1 MEERMNLLKKLNRIM
16 FYLSVG
22 FSLLMIVLLVLFNFV
37 GVFTIQTLPGT
48 KYENPFTYPGWQC
61 IYYGVGE
68 MIIQNYT
75 EFTFNIFNCLGLFVP
90 FIGGIVT
97 TIILVRNFKRRGQN
111 RKKAIVEIIMAFLC
125 LFGGIML
132 FNCDRF
138 AIMNASKVA
147 DSYQNYYKEY
157 LLPALNG
164 EVMFK
169 KTFYPTLILIVS
181 ILTCIIKGADA
192 FVLLYQKKLAKEI
205 GLNKMKEKT
214 NK

>member
-1 MEERMNLLKKLNRIM
+1 MEERMNLLKKLNRIF
-16 FYLSVG
+16 FYISSV
-22 FSLLMIVLLVLFNFV
+22 FSLAMIVLLVCFNFA

-75 EFTFNIFNCLGLFVP
+75 EFTFNIYNCLGLFVP
-90 FIGGIVT
+90 LIALIVT
-97 TIILVRNFKRRGQN
+97 SIILMKNFNRKGKN
-111 RKKAIVEIIMAFLC
+111 RKKAIAEIIAAVLV

-132 FNCDRF
+132 FNCDKF
-138 AIMNASKVA
+138 SISNASKVA

-164 EVMFK
+164 EVMFQ

-181 ILTCIIKGADA
+181 IVTAAVKSCDA
-192 FVLLYQKKLAKEI
+192 AILIYQKKLGRQISLTKKKEET
-205 GLNKMKEKT
+205 K
-214 NK
+214 

>member
-1 MEERMNLLKKLNRIM
+1 MEEKMNVLKKLNRV
-16 FYLSVG
+16 FFFLSVS
-22 FSLLMIVLLVLFNFV
+22 FSLLLIVLLVLFNFV

-97 TIILVRNFKRRGQN
+97 TIILVKNFSRRGQN
-111 RKKAIVEIIMAFLC
+111 RKKAIAEIAMAILC

-138 AIMNASKVA
+138 SIMNASKVH

-181 ILTCIIKGADA
+181 ILTSTIKGIDA
-192 FVLLYQKKLAKEI
+192 FVLLYQKKVAKEL
-205 GLNKMKEKT
+205 GLQKKKEKT
-214 NK
+214 QK

>member
-1 MEERMNLLKKLNRIM
+1 MEERMNLVKKLNRIF
-16 FYLSVG
+16 FYVSLG
-22 FSLLMIVLLVLFNFV
+22 FSLALAVLLVCFNFA

-75 EFTFNIFNCLGLFVP
+75 EFTFNIYNSLGLFVP
-90 FIGGIVT
+90 LIGLIVT
-97 TIILVRNFKRRGQN
+97 SIILMKNFN
-111 RKKAIVEIIMAFLC
+111 RKGTNKKKAIVEIIMAVLAI
-125 LFGGIML
+125 FGGIML
-132 FNCDRF
+132 FNCDKF
-138 AIMNASKVA
+138 AIQNASQVH

-164 EVMFK
+164 EVMFH

-181 ILTCIIKGADA
+181 IMTAAVKACDA
-192 FVLLYQKKLAKEI
+192 AILIYQKKLGRQISLSRKKEQT
-205 GLNKMKEKT
+205 K
-214 NK
+214 

>member
-1 MEERMNLLKKLNRIM
+1 MEERMNLVKKLNRIF
-16 FYLSVG
+16 FYVSLE
-22 FSLLMIVLLVLFNFV
+22 FSLALAVLLVCFNFA

-75 EFTFNIFNCLGLFVP
+75 EFTFNIYNCLGLFVP
-90 FIGGIVT
+90 LIGLIVT
-97 TIILVRNFKRRGQN
+97 SIILMKNFN
-111 RKKAIVEIIMAFLC
+111 RKGTNKKKAIVEIIMAVLAI
-125 LFGGIML
+125 FGGIML
-132 FNCDRF
+132 FNCDKF
-138 AIMNASKVA
+138 AIQNASQVH

-164 EVMFK
+164 EVMFH

-181 ILTCIIKGADA
+181 IVTAAVKACDA
-192 FVLLYQKKLAKEI
+192 AILIYQKKLGRQISLSRKKEQT
-205 GLNKMKEKT
+205 K
-214 NK
+214 

>member
-1 MEERMNLLKKLNRIM
+1 MEERMNLVKKLNRIF
-16 FYLSVG
+16 FYVSLG
-22 FSLLMIVLLVLFNFV
+22 FSLALAVLLVCFNFA

-75 EFTFNIFNCLGLFVP
+75 EFTFNIYNCLGLFVP
-90 FIGGIVT
+90 LIGLIVT
-97 TIILVRNFKRRGQN
+97 SIILMKNFN
-111 RKKAIVEIIMAFLC
+111 RKGTNKKKAIVEIIMAVLAI
-125 LFGGIML
+125 FGGIML
-132 FNCDRF
+132 FNCDKF
-138 AIMNASKVA
+138 AIQNASQVH

-164 EVMFK
+164 EVMFH

-181 ILTCIIKGADA
+181 IVTAAVKACDA
-192 FVLLYQKKLAKEI
+192 AILIYQKKLGRQISLSRKKEQT
-205 GLNKMKEKT
+205 K
-214 NK
+214 

>member
-1 MEERMNLLKKLNRIM
+1 MEERMNLLKKLNRIF
-16 FYLSVG
+16 FYISSV
-22 FSLLMIVLLVLFNFV
+22 FSLAMIILLVCFNFA

-75 EFTFNIFNCLGLFVP
+75 EFTFNIYNCLGLFVP
-90 FIGGIVT
+90 LIALIVT
-97 TIILVRNFKRRGQN
+97 TIILMKNFNRKGKN
-111 RKKAIVEIIMAFLC
+111 RKKAIAEIIAAALV

-132 FNCDRF
+132 FNCDKF
-138 AIMNASKVA
+138 SISNASKVA

-164 EVMFK
+164 EVMFQ

-181 ILTCIIKGADA
+181 IITAAVKSCDA
-192 FVLLYQKKLAKEI
+192 AILIYQKKLGRQISLTKKKEET
-205 GLNKMKEKT
+205 K
-214 NK
+214 